1 MKKPIFNIQTK
12 FNSNNIDTVKT
23 NSLPSDPVA
32 ESLVVQQRINT
43 LSAQLQNLSSWCGTV
58 TANLATQNTKVSQ
71 FNTTRE
77 NILSSLDRQQNKLLD
92 IDNNI
97 YKQQQKIQNLILRK
111 AKLEQVKI
119 KVAES
124 NNTTKLENINSAI
137 TNIGK
142 RISKTTETIIP
153 KLQVRSHKISD
164 RVVKINTKLENIDKK
179 FTKQSTRSTKTL
191 NNLNKAVVK
200 TLVHTEALDRLQN
213 KLRVI
218 NTQIDSTECLCPSVY
233 NPVNMRGTVYSNECI
248 ARCKLGIGNAPEPL
262 LPIPNTKPSL
272 PNGDDRIC
280 AQVITCGSDGNTYPD
295 SCLPKDVFAVGY
307 GKSCNELGVPVVP
320 GYKPPNS
327 WSASLN
333 PSKPFKEALLPI
345 NAQNN
350 QAANIS
356 KFSDPDT
363 RLVFGYVPLESCCGT
378 DNITYPLSELPSG
391 IGIKHIGPCNSTSRY
406 EISDVIVD
414 EDTNGGVRLS
424 VNFKGS
430 LTNSFPN
437 KDPNDTIYAILSIAP
452 SNKLFTKG
460 SAPVALNWLNPNDI
474 NAPAGVNLSTDLIK
488 NSLYYFNKNPKDNI
502 APSSSIITH
511 AICHYDDCIERNI
524 VPLRKGVAYRIELFV
539 YRDTGRNSSIDKN
552 RLSYSSETIVIL

>member
-23 NSLPSDPVA
+23 NSVPSDPVA

-58 TANLATQNTKVSQ
+58 TANLGTQNTKVSQ

-77 NILSSLDRQQNKLLD
+77 NILSSLDKQQNKLLE
-92 IDNNI
+92 IDSGI
-97 YKQQQKIQNLILRK
+97 VKQQAKAEKLILRK
-111 AKLEQVKI
+111 QKLEAVKTNI
-119 KVAES
+119 T
-124 NNTTKLENINSAI
+124 NNPTKLANINSAI
-137 TNIGK
+137 TNIDK
-142 RISKTTETIIP
+142 RISKTTEILIP
-153 KLQVRSHKISD
+153 KLRVRSHKISD
-164 RVVKINTKLENIDKK
+164 RVVKIDTKLENIDKK
-179 FTKQSTRSTKTL
+179 FTKQSTRSTETL

-262 LPIPNTKPSL
+262 LPVPNTKPSL

-280 AQVITCGSDGNTYPD
+280 LQVVTCGSDGNTYPN
-295 SCLPKDVFAVGY
+295 SCLPKDVYAIAY
-307 GKSCNELGVPVVP
+307 GKSCSEIGMNPVP

-327 WSASLN
+327 WNSSLN
-333 PSKPFKEALLPI
+333 PSNIYKEALFPI
-345 NAQNN
+345 NAQNTQSTN
-350 QAANIS
+350 RL
-356 KFSDPDT
+356 KFSNPNT
-363 RLVFGYVPLESCCGT
+363 RLVFNYANLGSCCGT
-378 DNITYPLSELPSG
+378 DNVTYQLSQLPSG
-391 IGIKHIGPCNSTSRY
+391 VGVKHIGPCNSTSRY
-406 EISDVIVD
+406 EISDVVVN

-430 LTNSFPN
+430 LINSFPN

-452 SNKLFTKG
+452 SNKLFIKG

-488 NSLYYFNKNPKDNI
+488 NSLHYFNKNPSNNI

-552 RLSYSSETIVIL
+552 RLSYSSSTVVVL